1 MTDSDRRRQG
11 ALQLFVGA
19 LGFMLVTLPLALLSD
34 LHRASA
40 DANSYGGPLRVG
52 AFEYAWPVYV
62 VVAIGAI
69 WLCFGFFEWSEAT
82 DDDKRA
88 GTPEP
93 HEDSID

>member
-1 MTDSDRRRQG
+1 MTDNDRRRQG

-19 LGFMLVTLPLALLSD
+19 IGFMLVTLPLALLSD
-34 LHRASA
+34 VHRASA

-69 WLCFGFFEWSEAT
+69 WLCFGFLEWSEAH
-82 DDDKRA
+82 DSEKRA
-88 GTPEP
+88 GTPQSLT
-93 HEDSID
+93 DSID